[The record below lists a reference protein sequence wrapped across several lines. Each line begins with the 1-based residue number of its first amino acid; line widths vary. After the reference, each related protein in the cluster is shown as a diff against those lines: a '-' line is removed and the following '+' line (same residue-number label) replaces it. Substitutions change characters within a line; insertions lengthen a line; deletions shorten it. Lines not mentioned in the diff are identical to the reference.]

1 MGFRPMGAEVTTVKK
16 SVGSA
21 KCFATGELQID
32 EQMMVSGKEE
42 RAPIARS
49 LLTQSSGLSASRPD
63 NMDYSIPQVVD
74 TFRAG
79 RFGSWGAAAMVTIL
93 FASIEAMTIPILRI
107 TSDLGHESASAT
119 RMFLILSY
127 AGLILN
133 ASTTFTALI
142 LIDRLGNLTLRS
154 TEAPHTLTR
163 RWPLGTFGTSKI
175 TWNIAK
181 LFLTALIAVYFT
193 ICTQIFFYTAS

>member
-32 EQMMVSGKEE
+32 EQMM
-42 RAPIARS
+42 
-49 LLTQSSGLSASRPD
+49 
-63 NMDYSIPQVVD
+63 VVD

-163 RWPLGTFGTSKI
+163 RWPLGTFDT
-175 TWNIAK
+175 
-181 LFLTALIAVYFT
+181 
-193 ICTQIFFYTAS
+193 